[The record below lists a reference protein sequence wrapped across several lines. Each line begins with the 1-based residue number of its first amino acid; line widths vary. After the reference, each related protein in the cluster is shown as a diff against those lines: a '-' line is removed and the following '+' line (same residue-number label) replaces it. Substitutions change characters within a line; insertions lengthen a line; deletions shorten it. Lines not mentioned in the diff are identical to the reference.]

1 MIVNSARITV
11 RPEKR
16 TEFFQTIADLV
27 DRIRAAKGCRDF
39 QVYVDTMDE
48 NSSLLIGEWET
59 ESDLE
64 NSLRSNEF
72 AILRGAVSVLTVR
85 RDEVRALVYAGGRK
99 TVPPKTGMTAV
110 SSHRMSEHLIN

>member
-1 MIVNSARITV
+1 MIVNTARITV

-16 TEFFQTIADLV
+16 REFFQTIVDLV
-27 DRIRAAKGCRDF
+27 ERIRGAKGCRGF

-48 NSSLLIGEWET
+48 NSSLLVGEWES

-64 NSLRSNEF
+64 NSLLSNEF
-72 AILRGAVSVLTVR
+72 AVLRGAITVLTVR

-99 TVPPKTGMTAV
+99 TIPPKNGMTTVA
-110 SSHRMSEHLIN
+110 SHRLSERVN